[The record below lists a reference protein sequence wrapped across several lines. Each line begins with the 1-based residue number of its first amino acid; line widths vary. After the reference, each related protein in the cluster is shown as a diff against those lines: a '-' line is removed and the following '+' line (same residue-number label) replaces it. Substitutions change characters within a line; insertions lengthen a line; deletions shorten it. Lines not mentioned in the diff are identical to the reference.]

1 MDSKSQPIRTLV
13 SFAKP
18 YSKYYIL
25 AVLFFLVKDSPAWLL
40 PLVTSRIV
48 DAVAISRNLV
58 ELATYVGIGVALLL
72 QNFPTNMLFVRYSSK
87 ATRSLAFDLR
97 DSLSNH
103 LQKLRISS
111 EISSS
116 PAVIQT
122 KLVRDVENVEL
133 MIQQSFPIALS
144 AVFSLTGALV
154 LTGLNVPL
162 FLVVFLLVIPI
173 AVFLVVYF
181 RRRSRVQ
188 NELFRT
194 KVEEFSTDVSEMSA
208 TLPLAR
214 AHALEAEAIQKV
226 LGSANELR
234 VRGVALDW
242 LNGKF
247 GALTWVSYQVLGLLS
262 LGLAAYLAITQLS
275 TITPG
280 QVVLVGSYFAVMMG
294 NAIGILNILPVLA
307 RGVESLRSIGEVL
320 ENSDLENNDGKT
332 ILANFKGDI
341 RATNLSA
348 GYADSTVLKGINLHI
363 LPGQAIALVG
373 KSGSGKSTLAYTLLG
388 LLPPLA
394 GQLELS
400 GVPIGELDL
409 RSVRRRVSLIS
420 QEPVVMNATVA
431 QNVAFGLEL
440 NRAEVSRCLQMSN
453 LDELAS
459 DENLDLRLGVGG
471 KQLSVGQRQRLA
483 FARAIYRK
491 PSLLLLDE
499 PTAAL
504 DTESEAQLEA
514 ALRSVKGEMTVV
526 VIAHRLN
533 TVKNADCIYVLDN
546 RSVAEFGTHDE
557 LMQAKGGYYRLYQK
571 GNN

>member
-13 SFAKP
+13 RFAKP
-18 YSKYYIL
+18 YRKYYIF

-40 PLVTSRIV
+40 PLVTSRII
-48 DAVAISRNLV
+48 DAVAISKYLF
-58 ELATYVGIGVALLL
+58 ELATYVGIGVVLLL
-72 QNFPTNMLFVRYSSK
+72 QNFPTNMFFVRYSSK

-181 RRRSRVQ
+181 RRRSRSQ

-275 TITPG
+275 NITPG

-332 ILANFKGDI
+332 VLGNFTGDI
-341 RATNLSA
+341 RASNLSA
-348 GYADSTVLKGINLHI
+348 GYPDSMVLKNINLHI
-363 LPGQAIALVG
+363 SPGQTIALVG

-400 GVPIGELDL
+400 RVPIEELDL

-440 NRAEVSRCLQMSN
+440 NRAEVSRCLQNSN
-453 LDELAS
+453 LRELAS
-459 DENLDLRLGVGG
+459 DANLDLRLGVGG

-514 ALRSVKGEMTVV
+514 ALRGVKGEMTVV

-546 RSVAEFGTHDE
+546 GSVAEFGTHNE
-557 LMQAKGGYYRLYQK
+557 LMQAKGVYYRLYQK

>member
-1 MDSKSQPIRTLV
+1 M
-13 SFAKP
+13 
-18 YSKYYIL
+18 
-25 AVLFFLVKDSPAWLL
+25 
-40 PLVTSRIV
+40 
-48 DAVAISRNLV
+48 
-58 ELATYVGIGVALLL
+58 
-72 QNFPTNMLFVRYSSK
+72 
-87 ATRSLAFDLR
+87 
-97 DSLSNH
+97 
-103 LQKLRISS
+103 
-111 EISSS
+111 
-116 PAVIQT
+116 
-122 KLVRDVENVEL
+122 
-133 MIQQSFPIALS
+133 
-144 AVFSLTGALV
+144 
-154 LTGLNVPL
+154 NVPL

-181 RRRSRVQ
+181 RRRSRSQ

-275 TITPG
+275 NITPG

-332 ILANFKGDI
+332 VLGNFTGDI
-341 RATNLSA
+341 RASNLSA
-348 GYADSTVLKGINLHI
+348 GYPDSMVLNNINLHI
-363 LPGQAIALVG
+363 SPGQTIALVG

-400 GVPIGELDL
+400 RVPIEELDL

-440 NRAEVSRCLQMSN
+440 NRAEVSRCLQNSN
-453 LDELAS
+453 LRELAS
-459 DENLDLRLGVGG
+459 DANLDLRLGVGG

-514 ALRSVKGEMTVV
+514 ALRGVKGEMTVV

-546 RSVAEFGTHDE
+546 GSVAEFGTHNE
-557 LMQAKGGYYRLYQK
+557 LMQAKGVYYRLYQK